1 MSRNPARQAISI
13 AQKLLGCIFAYL
25 ALAPRVAF
33 ASEGSTDVT
42 LRGVTAP
49 PEIWSGPAGVLAQ
62 TGSGGGVWGRI
73 TVGAVLIAIS
83 LMLMIYLG
91 RRRRHHA

>member
-1 MSRNPARQAISI
+1 MSTT
-13 AQKLLGCIFAYL
+13 QKLLGSIFAYL
-25 ALAPRVAF
+25 ALVPRVAF

-42 LRGVTAP
+42 LRGVATP

-83 LMLMIYLG
+83 LILMIYLG

>member
-1 MSRNPARQAISI
+1 MSRKPVRCAISTV
-13 AQKLLGCIFAYL
+13 QKLLGSIFACL

-49 PEIWSGPAGVLAQ
+49 PEIWDGPAGVLAQ

-73 TVGAVLIAIS
+73 TVGVILVAIS
-83 LMLMIYLG
+83 LMLMTYLG
-91 RRRRHHA
+91 RRRKHHA

>member
-1 MSRNPARQAISI
+1 MSRKPSRRAMST
-13 AQKLLGCIFAYL
+13 AQKLLGGIFAYL
-25 ALAPRVAF
+25 AFAPRVAF

-42 LRGVTAP
+42 LRGVTTP
-49 PEIWSGPAGVLAQ
+49 PEIWSGPAGILAQ

-91 RRRRHHA
+91 GRRRHHA

>member
-1 MSRNPARQAISI
+1 MST
-13 AQKLLGCIFAYL
+13 AQKLLVGIFAYL
-25 ALAPRVAF
+25 ALVPRVAF
-33 ASEGSTDVT
+33 ASEGSTNVT
-42 LRGVTAP
+42 LRGVSTP

>member
-1 MSRNPARQAISI
+1 MSRKPVRRAMST
-13 AQKLLGCIFAYL
+13 AQKLLGGIFAYL
-25 ALAPRVAF
+25 VLVPSVAF

-42 LRGVTAP
+42 LRGITAP

-62 TGSGGGVWGRI
+62 TGSGGGAWGRI

-91 RRRRHHA
+91 RRRKHHA

>member
-1 MSRNPARQAISI
+1 MSRKPVRRAMST
-13 AQKLLGCIFAYL
+13 AQKLLGGIFAYL

-42 LRGVTAP
+42 LRGVATP

-73 TVGAVLIAIS
+73 TVGAVLVAIS

>member
-1 MSRNPARQAISI
+1 MSRKPVRCAIST
-13 AQKLLGCIFAYL
+13 AQKLLGSIFACL

-42 LRGVTAP
+42 LRGATAP
-49 PEIWSGPAGVLAQ
+49 PEIWDGPAGVLAQ

-73 TVGAVLIAIS
+73 TVGVVLVAIS

-91 RRRRHHA
+91 RRRKHHA

>member
-1 MSRNPARQAISI
+1 MRRAIST
-13 AQKLLGCIFAYL
+13 AQKLLGGIVAYL
-25 ALAPRVAF
+25 ALVPRVAF

-62 TGSGGGVWGRI
+62 TGSGGGVWRRI
-73 TVGAVLIAIS
+73 TIGAVLIAIS

-91 RRRRHHA
+91 RRRKHHA

>member
-1 MSRNPARQAISI
+1 MSRGPVRRAISTV
-13 AQKLLGCIFAYL
+13 QKLLGGIFAWL

-42 LRGVTAP
+42 LRGVTTP
-49 PEIWSGPAGVLAQ
+49 PEIWSGPADVLAQ

-73 TVGAVLIAIS
+73 TVGAALIAIS

-91 RRRRHHA
+91 RRRKHHA

>member
-1 MSRNPARQAISI
+1 MSRKPTRHAIST
-13 AQKLLGCIFAYL
+13 AQKMLGSIFAYL
-25 ALAPRVAF
+25 VLAPRVAF

-42 LRGVTAP
+42 LRGVTTP

-62 TGSGGGVWGRI
+62 TGTGSGVWERI